1 MRFSMKLFYILAPY
15 LGVMFLCPPPDDPP
29 PNEPTLEELKAQLAA
44 KDAELSK
51 LKKSAAPPPDDEEDD
66 DLLDKTR
73 RSKGSNDADKSKLK
87 SLEGAIKFNMRSEDF
102 LKKNASL
109 LPTEV
114 SEVFAQANKENFDD
128 ENEKASAIKAGV
140 VKSFFSLED
149 NVALLTE
156 GQKTQLA
163 EFLKLT
169 KNGRQEKANQVYE
182 MLFEPAFERL
192 KDARKAE
199 ALTKGHGSGDD
210 DAYKSKIAK
219 ASRSHYLGDKNA

>member
-1 MRFSMKLFYILAPY
+1 M
-15 LGVMFLCPPPDDPP
+15 
-29 PNEPTLEELKAQLAA
+29 NEEELKALVGEAA
-44 KDAELSK
+44 FGAMSAEQRT
-51 LKKSAAPPPDDEEDD
+51 AAIGKFATPPPPKKTAKVEDEEEEEDQEDD

-73 RSKGSNDADKSKLK
+73 RTKGSNDADKTKLK

-128 ENEKASAIKAGV
+128 ENEKAAAIKAGV

-156 GQKTQLA
+156 GQKSQLA

-210 DAYKSKIAK
+210 DAYKTKIAK
-219 ASRSHYLGDKNA
+219 ASRSHYLGEKNA